1 MGGVAVGCETVAASP
16 LDLATGN
23 LPILA
28 TLATLLPCC
37 HLQSRLATLESCQE
51 STLTP
56 ISQSCP
62 ISLSDMRQDEFF
74 QICKSNFGDSH

>member
-1 MGGVAVGCETVAASP
+1 MLDSDSSDREVRVGWGGAVGCETVAASP

-56 ISQSCP
+56 I
-62 ISLSDMRQDEFF
+62 
-74 QICKSNFGDSH
+74 